1 MGQRRLAR
9 ERAVQILYSVDRTG
23 QSLTDALVAY
33 LELQDEAKARKVL
46 HHFTVELL
54 ERTLEHLAEIDRI
67 LNEVITHWQPER
79 VAIVDRQ
86 ILRLAAC
93 ELFYFDDIPP
103 KVTLNEYIEVA
114 KVYCGAE
121 AAAFVNGVLD
131 RVAHMRGAKLEAG
144 SGYSS
149 ERSEARSENVRE
161 AKV

>member
-9 ERAVQILYSVDRTG
+9 ERAVQILYAIDRTG

-33 LELQDEAKARKVL
+33 LELQDDKRRGVL

-54 ERTLEHLAEIDRI
+54 ERTLEHLPEIDRM
-67 LNEVITHWQPER
+67 LHEVILHWQPER

-86 ILRLAAC
+86 ILRLATC
-93 ELFYFDDIPP
+93 ELLYFADIPP

-114 KVYCGAE
+114 KTYCGAE

-131 RVAHMRGAKLEAG
+131 RIAHTRSEKLEG
-144 SGYSS
+144 RG
-149 ERSEARSENVRE
+149 
-161 AKV
+161 KK

>member
-9 ERAVQILYSVDRTG
+9 ERAVQILYSIDRTG
-23 QSLTDALVAY
+23 QSLTEALVAY
-33 LELQDEAKARKVL
+33 VELQHEKRRVL

-54 ERTLEHLAEIDRI
+54 EQTLEHLPEIDRM

-86 ILRLAAC
+86 ILRLATC
-93 ELFYFDDIPP
+93 ELLYFADIPP

-114 KVYCGAE
+114 KTYSGAE

-131 RVAHMRGAKLEAG
+131 RIAHVKAEKM
-144 SGYSS
+144 
-149 ERSEARSENVRE
+149 
-161 AKV
+161 KVGG